1 MRRGSNNANRSN
13 NKSAYKRREREKLGT
28 QVLILPICKISMI
41 VVEIDSFAGRDSKL
55 TNKTVNVAELV

>member
-1 MRRGSNNANRSN
+1 MRTVQITIACTKG
-13 NKSAYKRREREKLGT
+13 EREKLGT
-28 QVLILPICKISMI
+28 QVLTLPICLI

>member
-1 MRRGSNNANRSN
+1 MRTVQITIVRTKG
-13 NKSAYKRREREKLGT
+13 EREKLGT